1 MHLAVPIGTAMG
13 RIASMRRLMARKS
26 IYLSL
31 IAMLLA
37 PAAHAQN
44 TQSAQNSGPN
54 ANWADAYTLAQNG
67 PQQNIGNGTVD
78 PSSRPVG
85 AQPASKEPALPRSK
99 LVQKLLDD
107 GVNIRAS
114 EIDQYAKNTTGGVKQ
129 GSHNVGQFYIGA
141 DFDLGKIFGWSG
153 ASFHFTAYRDYG
165 LSLNALV
172 TGTYNKQQ
180 YIYKNAF
187 PRWHLGLFSYEQK
200 AFDDRLDVQI
210 GRLGSTTYFGH
221 LVVNCQFVSAN
232 TCGEP
237 RMLVSETGLSLL
249 PSATWGGNVKFKTT
263 EDTYVD
269 VGAFEVNPD
278 VQPSNG
284 LDWEIKHSTG
294 YTLPIEFGWAQNDPK
309 TVQYPFELKGGV
321 YESTAPLTDINMNTK
336 GEPLGID
343 GGKAAT
349 DNHIRDGFY
358 VMGDKVIWRPDPD
371 SPRSFNVFG
380 GWVQQLE
387 DQEIM
392 HQQIYTGFVMTGPF
406 SFRPYDTL
414 GLNISEFEMTP
425 EEQAYLAEVRKKEG
439 GTGVNALHQTDYDLT
454 YSIHLVKGLELMPS
468 LQYIVHPD
476 NSSIPKTSVL
486 PKNLFVYAISLRV
499 DIGVLMG
506 FRPAAAND

>member
-1 MHLAVPIGTAMG
+1 MYLAVPIGTAMG
-13 RIASMRRLMARKS
+13 RVASMKRLMARKS
-26 IYLSL
+26 LYLSL
-31 IAMLLA
+31 VTLLLV

-44 TQSAQNSGPN
+44 TQPAQSGGPN
-54 ANWADAYTLAQNG
+54 SNWADAYTQS
-67 PQQNIGNGTVD
+67 QQNTGNGTVN
-78 PSSRPVG
+78 PSDMPV
-85 AQPASKEPALPRSK
+85 AARPASKEPALPRSK
-99 LVQKLLDD
+99 LVQKLLDE

-129 GSHNVGQFYIGA
+129 GGHNVGQFYIGA

-153 ASFHFTAYRDYG
+153 ASLHFTAYRDYG

-200 AFDDRLDVQI
+200 AFDDRLDVQV

-425 EEQAYLAEVRKKEG
+425 EEQAYLAEVRKKAG